1 MATSSS
7 LPDPANPGPFGH
19 KQRKNFFFP
28 EGKTEFNHGS
38 YGTFPRSVQEN
49 MLKWHNLAEQNPDRW
64 VRLDLKPALR
74 KIRSQLAEFM
84 NCDTDDLALVQN
96 TTTGVNAVL
105 RSLKFVPGDRIL
117 QFSTG
122 YINVVKTTSYI
133 CDTHENVKIIE
144 VPVVMPMTDQEI
156 VYLVEKTVQD
166 LIAKQDG
173 TRVRLAVID
182 WISSVPAVVHPI
194 KPLIDML
201 QSYGVMVLVDGAHV
215 IGQLPIDLTYLNAD
229 FFITNCHKWL
239 YSVRGSAVLHVP
251 KRYQSMIHP
260 TAIQGDYK
268 SGFEL
273 EFAWNGTMDY
283 SNMLSIEGALEF
295 RKQYGEKAIINYTHK
310 LAIHG
315 GNIMAEILG
324 TNVLTPHEHQVGNM
338 VNVRLPIK
346 NINHPKIQTPDYLIR
361 HLLDKYNLYS
371 PTYLHGG
378 HFWTR
383 VSSQIYLELD
393 DFVHLGNV
401 WKEVIDELNTEAE
414 N

>member
-1 MATSSS
+1 MANSS
-7 LPDPANPGPFGH
+7 LPTPANPGPFGH

-38 YGTFPRSVQEN
+38 YGTFTRSVQEN
-49 MLKWHNLAEQNPDRW
+49 MMKWHNFAEQNPDRW

-84 NCDTDDLALVQN
+84 NCDTDELALVQN

-122 YINVVKTTSYI
+122 YVNVVKTTNFI
-133 CDTHENVKIIE
+133 CDTHENVKIVE
-144 VPVVMPMTDQEI
+144 VPIVMPMSDQEI
-156 VYLVEKTVQD
+156 VHLVEKTVQD
-166 LIAKQDG
+166 VIDKKDG
-173 TRVRLAVID
+173 SRIRLAVID

-194 KPLIDML
+194 KPLVDML
-201 QSYGVMVLVDGAHV
+201 QSYGVMVLVDAAHV

-268 SGFEL
+268 TGFEL

-283 SNMLSIEGALEF
+283 SSLLSIEGALEF
-295 RKQYGEKAIINYTHK
+295 RKQYGEKAIMNYTHK
-310 LAIHG
+310 LAIQG
-315 GNIMAEILG
+315 GKIMADILG
-324 TNVLTPHEHQVGNM
+324 TNVLTPYEHQVGNL

-346 NINHPKIQTPDYLIR
+346 DIHHPKIQTPDYLIS
-361 HLLDKYNLYS
+361 LLLNRYNLYT
-371 PTYLHGG
+371 PAYIHGG
-378 HFWTR
+378 YLWTR
-383 VSSQIYLELD
+383 VSAQIYLELD
-393 DFVHLGNV
+393 DFVHLGHV
-401 WKEVIDELNTEAE
+401 WKEVIEELNAE
-414 N
+414 TKD